1 MCGAGPRSRTLLA
14 RSVKIGLSAACP
26 PGSGAGPGHL
36 SMAPVAESRAPRRRG
51 AAGEASAGSVD
62 SVGREPARRT
72 RVHAANFGS
81 QRAGAL
87 PAPWF

>member
-36 SMAPVAESRAPRRRG
+36 SMAPVAGSRAPRRRG
-51 AAGEASAGSVD
+51 AAGEASAGQCAFSTL
-62 SVGREPARRT
+62 EPARHR
-72 RVHAANFGS
+72 
-81 QRAGAL
+81 
-87 PAPWF
+87 